1 MLFSIFFGAT
11 KLFSDSCRFMYSY
24 KKYHREITLVFL
36 KTYSVKSRFRIISSS
51 NCVCVV
57 NLYTMYTLIS
67 INKYQPGSKSYPL
80 CSAYLDKMKQGKNLL
95 F

>member
-24 KKYHREITLVFL
+24 KEYHREITLVFL

-57 NLYTMYTLIS
+57 NIYTMYTLIS